1 MIRQLPII
9 IAFGLASAV
18 LYASALSGIAIGLL
32 VTYLA
37 QLPLFIVGLSMGTMA
52 VALAGAAGIV
62 ALLVIG
68 GTIPGLLFA
77 LSTAVPVTI
86 LVQLALRV
94 RTWTDGKDYW
104 YPAGNLLRGT
114 SLWCA
119 LLLVGAA
126 VGFALFADGIVASV
140 SAFVGHIAEMINQTT
155 GQNTMPTV
163 MNQLSYLL
171 PGITAWS
178 WMLMATVNGLLAQAI
193 VKRVNRN
200 LRPSMSMGEIDIPL
214 SWASLFG
221 VTVALSYVLNGD
233 LGFLTANLAMI
244 LAYPLL
250 FQGLSVIHAAL
261 ASFGAWTA
269 GYIAFY
275 VMLIFFGWLALAVVA
290 LGMAEPVFKLR
301 ERLTRPKN
309 T

>member
-126 VGFALFADGIVASV
+126 VGFALFADGIVAAV